1 MFLCF
6 FSLALWIRL
15 ANRFHDPLPLSKPFM
30 EQVWSIIKKVKDF
43 SFYELETPREP
54 LVIFDRYEFV
64 DPCLGIILEPVSML
78 N

>member
-1 MFLCF
+1 
-6 FSLALWIRL
+6 
-15 ANRFHDPLPLSKPFM
+15 M

-43 SFYELETPREP
+43 SFYELETPRES